1 MPKFRMFFYKCSFI
15 FLFFIINASC
25 LIAKNIE
32 PDSNKLRTYKESID
46 LYYHSFDTSAF
57 AGILTNLESDLL
69 NHSQSYYLNY
79 YAGILKMILGKI
91 YYNINSKYAYELF
104 TKSVE
109 HFHSAE
115 KINRTAE
122 IAALLSAGYGKR
134 SSLAGLNAIFLGI
147 KAKNWIYDA
156 AEIDKRNPKIN
167 LVAATHLMH
176 LPSFY
181 GGDKPKA
188 RRLLNDIF
196 KMKDLKNN
204 DEFSV
209 NWADEA
215 ETYAYLA
222 QLAILENNR
231 EEATKF
237 MQEALKLKP
246 KYGFVLYDLQKQLEK
261 IKP

>member
-1 MPKFRMFFYKCSFI
+1 MFFEKWLSSIILFCVLGSFSV
-15 FLFFIINASC
+15 FADS
-25 LIAKNIE
+25 IE
-32 PDSNKLRTYKESID
+32 PERNKLKSFKDSID
-46 LYYHSFDTSAF
+46 FYYHSFDTNAF
-57 AGILTNLESDLL
+57 VRILNDIESNLTKYP
-69 NHSQSYYLNY
+69 NSYYLNY
-79 YAGILKMILGKI
+79 YSGLLNMVLGKI
-91 YYNINSKYAYELF
+91 YYNINSKYASELF
-104 TKSVE
+104 NQCVE
-109 HFHSAE
+109 QFHKAE
-115 KINRTAE
+115 KTKRTAE

-156 AEIDKRNPKIN
+156 AELDKRNPKIN

-196 KMKDLKNN
+196 KMKSDLNQ
-204 DEFSV
+204 DDLSV

-215 ETYAYLA
+215 EVYAYLA

-231 EEATKF
+231 DEAHNF
-237 MQEALKLKP
+237 MKESLKLKP
-246 KYGFVLYDLQKQLEK
+246 NYGFVLYDLRKQLEK
-261 IKP
+261 MKP

>member
-1 MPKFRMFFYKCSFI
+1 MFFHKCSFTV
-15 FLFFIINASC
+15 FLFLMLNSVCSITN
-25 LIAKNIE
+25 NVE
-32 PDSNKLRTYKESID
+32 PGSNKLKAYKESID
-46 LYYHSFDTSAF
+46 LYYHTFDTIAF
-57 AGILTNLESDLL
+57 TSILKSVETDLI
-69 NHSQSYYLNY
+69 SYPQSYYLNY
-79 YAGILKMILGKI
+79 YAGLLKMILGKI

-104 TKSVE
+104 SKSVE

-115 KINRTAE
+115 KTNRTAE

-134 SSLAGLNAIFLGI
+134 SSLAGFNAIFLGI

-156 AEIDKRNPKIN
+156 AELDKCNPKIN

-196 KMKDLKNN
+196 KMEHFPKTNEL
-204 DEFSV
+204 SV

-231 EEATKF
+231 EEAAKY

-246 KYGFVLYDLQKQLEK
+246 TYGFVLYDLQRQFEK
-261 IKP
+261 LRP